1 MRDFITQGFI
11 YFLCTL
17 NEYIWNGIVYNS
29 HKSFGIACGRL
40 WSACLSN
47 NNFTFILH
55 SNQYSNKVVQ
65 GIFIDR
71 EQL

>member
-17 NEYIWNGIVYNS
+17 KEYIWNGIVYNS

-40 WSACLSN
+40 WSAYLFN
-47 NNFTFILH
+47 NNFMFILH

-65 GIFIDR
+65 GIFIER
-71 EQL
+71 VQL